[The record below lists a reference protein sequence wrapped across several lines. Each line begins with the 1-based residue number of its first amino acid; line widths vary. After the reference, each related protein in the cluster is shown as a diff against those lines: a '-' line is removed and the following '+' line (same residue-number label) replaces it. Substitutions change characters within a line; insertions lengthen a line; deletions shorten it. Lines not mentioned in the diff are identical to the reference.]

1 MSQDGRHSPGL
12 VRSLINSSAAA
23 AIAETATLPFD
34 TAKVRLQ
41 LQNVSRGGERRYKGP
56 VQTIGRIASEE
67 GIMAPFKGW
76 VPGLQRQVLFT
87 GIRLGLYERVK
98 DVMGG
103 GASETPL
110 YAKVAAALCTSAV
123 GITVANPADLV
134 KVRLQACEHPTSLIF
149 TRRQGSA
156 LAVDVGS
163 PTYKNA
169 REAYSRIV
177 KEEGLGGL
185 YKGYLANLVRNSII
199 SATELVSYDQAK
211 QTLLEH
217 GFQDG
222 IGVHLLC
229 GLTAGLAATTLGSPW
244 DVIGTRLMA
253 VANSKAPAS
262 GKPAPPKQLLP
273 FIAHM
278 AKTEGL
284 GAFYQGFIPNFARI
298 GSFNIVLWLSY
309 EQIKKL

>member
-67 GIMAPFKGW
+67 GIMAPFKASTAAANGTPHSKLIQQLHAQHIGW

-217 GFQDG
+217 GG
-222 IGVHLLC
+222 
-229 GLTAGLAATTLGSPW
+229 
-244 DVIGTRLMA
+244 DVA
-253 VANSKAPAS
+253 
-262 GKPAPPKQLLP
+262 
-273 FIAHM
+273 
-278 AKTEGL
+278 
-284 GAFYQGFIPNFARI
+284 
-298 GSFNIVLWLSY
+298 
-309 EQIKKL
+309 